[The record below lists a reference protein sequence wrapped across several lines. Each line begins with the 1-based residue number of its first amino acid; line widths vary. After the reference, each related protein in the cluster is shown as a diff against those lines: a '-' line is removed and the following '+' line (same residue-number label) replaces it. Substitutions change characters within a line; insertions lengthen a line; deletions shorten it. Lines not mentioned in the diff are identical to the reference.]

1 MVDIFESLTDEDV
14 EKLSTYNL
22 TEDELSHILSL
33 FELISDENKTKAL
46 ELINAIFSGKKLV
59 ADEEKEETSETL
71 KYRKISESYT
81 RKLLGD
87 I

>member
-14 EKLSTYNL
+14 EKLSTYSL
-22 TEDELSHILSL
+22 TEDELSHVLSL

-46 ELINAIFSGKKLV
+46 ELIDAIFSGKKLV
-59 ADEEKEETSETL
+59 ADEEKKETSETL